1 MARKREMKGL
11 SLFFFLFTVSQYIGW
26 RLQRDGNIRWTW
38 QGVLGLLLGG
48 LLAAVAVSR
57 GVMWLE
63 DLIRRRVA
71 GHIAGRNRVQTVG
84 ADVEQAAR
92 KGVQQTSSREK
103 AQARGKWGPP
113 RYFAASFCTML
124 LCWLWGAMAYYPG
137 ICSYDVT
144 IQAGQVV
151 SGSYGTHHPLAH
163 TLLVGLF
170 MRLGSALGS
179 VNMGIA
185 LYTVFQMICLAAA
198 FAAGIAWLRA
208 VGVGK
213 VWLVLTWIW
222 SCLYPFHLYMS
233 ITVTKDVFFTVFFV
247 LQLLCLCQIL
257 RRGAESRA
265 LSRWDIFYL
274 LSTVGMVLFR
284 NNGRYAL
291 LPVLFFLA
299 VGCIRKSADRRLL
312 LRLLAGTM
320 AGLLLGSAGLSLLQ
334 RATDAQQGDK
344 REMLSIPI
352 QQLARTMIYHGGVG
366 VLEEDD
372 ATMEEEDIRLVNDFI
387 LDEAYREYRPD
398 IADPVKRH
406 TYTHVV
412 RYRTG
417 EFLRTYLRL
426 FARYPGDYVNAAF
439 AVNMGYYYL
448 WDTSHAH
455 INENGVEQGLGYIQ
469 TRQVEH
475 ELKEYGI
482 YRESRM
488 PGLLSV
494 MERYADGNLYLC
506 VPVLRLLMIPGVWL
520 WIWLFA
526 AVCLWIRKKYLLL
539 LPISLVAGYY
549 LTLVLGPAVQLR
561 YLYPVM
567 AAAPFVLGYVKA
579 ELCRRPKPGK
589 ETALFTR
596 TTGQS
601 PSGVKTE
608 K

>member
-1 MARKREMKGL
+1 MAHKREIKGL
-11 SLFFFLFTVSQYIGW
+11 CLFFFLFTVSQYIGW

-38 QGVLGLLLGG
+38 QGVLIMLLGA
-48 LLAAVAVSR
+48 LLAAVVVSGAVL
-57 GVMWLE
+57 GLKG
-63 DLIRRRVA
+63 LIRRR
-71 GHIAGRNRVQTVG
+71 GAGRDVKQTARENMEQAVGQCAEQTAGEDIEQTVG
-84 ADVEQAAR
+84 
-92 KGVQQTSSREK
+92 KGAQQMLGREK
-103 AQARGKWGPP
+103 AQAWGKWGPS
-113 RYFAASFCTML
+113 RYFIASFCTML
-124 LCWLWGAMAYYPG
+124 LCWHWGAMAYYPG
-137 ICSYDVT
+137 ICSYDIT

-170 MRLGSALGS
+170 MRWGEALGS
-179 VNMGIA
+179 VNTGIA
-185 LYTVFQMICLAAA
+185 LYTAFQMICLAAS

-208 VGVGK
+208 VGAGK
-213 VWLVLTWIW
+213 VWLVITWVW

-247 LQLLCLCQIL
+247 LQLLCFCQLL
-257 RRGAESRA
+257 RRGVESPG
-265 LSRWDIFYL
+265 LGRWDVFYL
-274 LSTVGMVLFR
+274 LATVGMVLFR

-299 VGCIRKSADRRLL
+299 VGCIRRRGNRRLL
-312 LRLLAGTM
+312 LRLLAGTV
-320 AGLLLGSAGLSLLQ
+320 AGFLLGSAGLSLLT
-334 RATDAQQGDK
+334 RTTNAQQGDK

-352 QQLARTMIYHGGVG
+352 QQLARTMLYHGGVG
-366 VLEEDD
+366 VLQEDD
-372 ATMEEEDIRLVNDFI
+372 ATMGEEDIRLVNDFI

-426 FARYPGDYVNAAF
+426 FVRYPGDYINAAF

-455 INENGVEQGLGYIQ
+455 INENGVERGLGYIQ

-475 ELKEYGI
+475 ELQEYGI
-482 YRESRM
+482 YRDSRM
-488 PGLLSV
+488 PGLLGL
-494 MERYADGNLYLC
+494 MERYADGNLYLRT
-506 VPVLRLLMIPGVWL
+506 PVLRVIMIPGVWL

-539 LPISLVAGYY
+539 LPLSFVAGYY
-549 LTLVLGPAVQLR
+549 LTLVLGPTVQLR
-561 YLYPVM
+561 YLYPVI

-579 ELCRRPKPGK
+579 ALCLGSKAREGDGY
-589 ETALFTR
+589 A
-596 TTGQS
+596 
-601 PSGVKTE
+601 V
-608 K
+608 

>member
-1 MARKREMKGL
+1 MVRKREMKGL
-11 SLFFFLFTVSQYIGW
+11 CLFFFLLSVSQYIGW
-26 RLQRDGNIRWTW
+26 RLQRDGNICWTW
-38 QGVLGLLLGG
+38 QGVLVLLLGG
-48 LLAAVAVSR
+48 LLASVAAGGAVL
-57 GVMWLE
+57 WLE
-63 DLIRRRVA
+63 GLIRRRSL
-71 GHIAGRNRVQTVG
+71 GRIARRD
-84 ADVEQAAR
+84 A
-92 KGVQQTSSREK
+92 EK
-103 AQARGKWGPP
+103 AKGQGKWGPS
-113 RYFAASFCTML
+113 RYFTASFCTML
-124 LCWLWGAMAYYPG
+124 LCWNWGAMAYSPG
-137 ICSYDVT
+137 ICSYDIT

-170 MRLGSALGS
+170 MRLGAALGN
-179 VNMGIA
+179 VNTGIA
-185 LYTVFQMICLAAA
+185 LYTAFQAICLAAA

-208 VGVGK
+208 IGTGK
-213 VWLVLTWIW
+213 VWVVLTWIW
-222 SCLYPFHLYMS
+222 SCLFPIHLYMS

-247 LQLLCLCQIL
+247 LQLICFCQLL
-257 RRGAESRA
+257 RRGAEGPG
-265 LSRWDIFYL
+265 LSRWDVSYL

-299 VGCIRKSADRRLL
+299 VGCILRRGNRRLL
-312 LRLLAGTM
+312 LRLLAGTL
-320 AGLLLGSAGLSLLQ
+320 AGVLLGSAGLSLLS

-372 ATMEEEDIRLVNDFI
+372 ATMGEEDIRLVNDFI

-426 FARYPGDYVNAAF
+426 FAQYPGDYVNAAF

-448 WDTSHAH
+448 GDTSHAH

-469 TRQVEH
+469 TRWVEQ
-475 ELKEYGI
+475 ELKDYGI
-482 YRESRM
+482 YKDSKLE
-488 PGLLSV
+488 GLHRI
-494 MERYADGNLYLC
+494 MERYADGNLYLYT
-506 VPVLRLLMIPGVWL
+506 PVLNLLMIPGIYL
-520 WIWLFA
+520 WIWLLA
-526 AVCLWIRKKYLLL
+526 AVCLWIRKKYLLM
-539 LPISLVAGYY
+539 LPISFIAGYY

-561 YLYPVM
+561 YLYPAM
-567 AAAPFVLGYVKA
+567 AAVPFVMGYVRAAQA
-579 ELCRRPKPGK
+579 EEPDKQK
-589 ETALFTR
+589 
-596 TTGQS
+596 
-601 PSGVKTE
+601 
-608 K
+608 

>member
-71 GHIAGRNRVQTVG
+71 GHIAGRNRGQTVG

-185 LYTVFQMICLAAA
+185 LYTAFQMICLAAA

-274 LSTVGMVLFR
+274 LSAVGMVLFR

-299 VGCIRKSADRRLL
+299 VGCIRRCANRRLL

-455 INENGVEQGLGYIQ
+455 INENGAEQGLGYIQ

-488 PGLLSV
+488 PGLLSA
-494 MERYADGNLYLC
+494 MERYADGNLYLR

-567 AAAPFVLGYVKA
+567 AAAPFVLGYVMA
-579 ELCRRPKPGK
+579 ELCRSPQIRKGDGTIY
-589 ETALFTR
+589 EDDW
-596 TTGQS
+596 QE